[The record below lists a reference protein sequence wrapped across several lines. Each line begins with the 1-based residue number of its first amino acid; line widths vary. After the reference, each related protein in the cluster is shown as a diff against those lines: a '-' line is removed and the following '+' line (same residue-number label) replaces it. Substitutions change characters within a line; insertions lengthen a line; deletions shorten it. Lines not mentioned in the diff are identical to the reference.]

1 MKELAPIRA
10 KKAFGLVRVVD
21 MKTERLAMWPLGD
34 QFSLL
39 RSSRGFTLVE
49 VLVTFLLVAIGLL
62 GLSALQ
68 TTTISDQFEAL
79 QRLQATNVLDDM
91 ASRLSA
97 NPGGVKSGA
106 YTVNSGA
113 VYGTQTL
120 QTAATCS
127 SSVSLPALDLCEW
140 NRALIGA
147 SVLQGGVGQAA
158 PLNARGCIEVGP
170 NSGSGEVVIRVAVAW
185 QGLAPS
191 AAPSITCGSGVY
203 GDDRYR
209 RVLFRDMAV
218 R

>member
-1 MKELAPIRA
+1 M
-10 KKAFGLVRVVD
+10 
-21 MKTERLAMWPLGD
+21 
-34 QFSLL
+34 
-39 RSSRGFTLVE
+39 E

-113 VYGTQTL
+113 VYGAQTL

-185 QGLAPS
+185 QGLVPS

-209 RVLFRDMAV
+209 RVLFRDVAV

>member
-1 MKELAPIRA
+1 VAVRGSVF
-10 KKAFGLVRVVD
+10 AFEVV
-21 MKTERLAMWPLGD
+21 ERLYLGG
-34 QFSLL
+34 
-39 RSSRGFTLVE
+39 SSRHVSTRCDW
-49 VLVTFLLVAIGLL
+49 VAWPQCI
-62 GLSALQ
+62 AK
-68 TTTISDQFEAL
+68 TTISDQFEAL

-209 RVLFRDMAV
+209 RVLFRDVAV